1 LTTAAT
7 ETAATTAPAAPP
19 APAAAPAAAPA
30 PGGPVPRFG
39 RHIPALDGVRGIAI
53 LLVLYQ
59 HFVPTVFPRMP
70 AFGWTGV
77 DLFFVLSGFLITGI
91 LYDAKGGKSFF
102 KNFYMRR
109 VLRIFPLYYGVL
121 VAVLVLIP
129 FAIEHVGPIHRAVLG
144 RRAAALDELLLLR
157 GRQGWLWLYGQN
169 FAIGLL
175 NKHFYPLDHLWSL
188 AVEEHFYLVW
198 PFLVYLCSRRAA
210 IGVCVGVILTA
221 LALRL
226 TALATGSRIDI
237 YVLTPC
243 RMDALAIG
251 ALLALLVRGPRG
263 IGPLVRPAA
272 VVALTVAAAVVVY
285 IIKTGNLEE
294 RMDPV
299 VLGPGFT
306 IIGLM
311 FGGFLVLSLAAD
323 PRRFAG
329 RAVAHPALR
338 FLGRYSYALYVFH
351 WPILVAMG
359 AALPFVRVKERFG
372 AAGGIAYIVVAA
384 VLSVGVAFA
393 SWHLY
398 EKHWLRLKRFFDYR
412 KPVDPADL
420 NAP

>member
-7 ETAATTAPAAPP
+7 EPAAPP
-19 APAAAPAAAPA
+19 AAPPGPA
-30 PGGPVPRFG
+30 PGAAPDAASARKPPVPG
-39 RHIPALDGVRGIAI
+39 VGKHVPALDGVRGIAI

-59 HFVPTVFPRMP
+59 HFVPVVFHGLPM
-70 AFGWTGV
+70 FGWTGV

-91 LYDAKGGKSFF
+91 LYDAKGGTSYF

-121 VAVLVLIP
+121 VAFIFVIP

-144 RRAAALDELLLLR
+144 HRAAALDELLLLR
-157 GRQGWLWLYGQN
+157 GRQAWLWLYGQN

-175 NKHFYPLDHLWSL
+175 GIHFLPLDHTWSL

-198 PFLVYLCSRRAA
+198 PFVIYLCTRRAGIA
-210 IGVCVGVILTA
+210 VSLGVIATA

-226 TALATGSRIDI
+226 AALAGGKAPDL

-243 RMDALAIG
+243 RMDSLAIG
-251 ALLALLVRGPRG
+251 AMLALLARGPRG
-263 IGPLVRPAA
+263 LGPLVRPAA
-272 VVALTVAAAVVVY
+272 VVALVVAAAVVAWVL
-285 IIKTGNLEE
+285 KTGNLEE
-294 RMDPV
+294 RMDPL

-306 IIGLM
+306 LIGLM
-311 FGGFLVLSLAAD
+311 YGGFLVLSLAAD
-323 PRRFAG
+323 PRRLAG

-351 WPILVAMG
+351 WPIIVAMG
-359 AALPFVRVKERFG
+359 AAMPGVRVKERFG
-372 AAGGIAYIVVAA
+372 VAGGIAYILIAA
-384 VLSVGVAFA
+384 GLSIAVAFA

-412 KPVDPADL
+412 KPVDPVDL